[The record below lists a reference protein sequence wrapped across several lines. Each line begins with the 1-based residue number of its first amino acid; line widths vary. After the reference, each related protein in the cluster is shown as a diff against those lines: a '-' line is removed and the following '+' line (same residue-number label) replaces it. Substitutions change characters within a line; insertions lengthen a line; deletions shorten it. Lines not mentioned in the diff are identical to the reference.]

1 MALDGSLSQKFVTF
15 VANLSKMNR
24 FFLILAFLV
33 AFPIMGN
40 AQRKRAFLVGI
51 STYKTSGYKVWGNIH
66 GAEDIALLTPE
77 LKKKGFAIQALTN
90 EDATYQRIMDSLNEF
105 VRRSKKGDVVYLHF
119 SCHGQPVEDGLNGFP
134 LDEKKDGWDEAL
146 VPIDAGI
153 EYSVNGYQGDRH
165 ITDDELNKC
174 FTTLR
179 KKIGATGMLYVAI
192 DACHAGEMSRRGL
205 ETVRGTNEGLS
216 KTGRKYNPPI
226 TNVNRYNIIAQTK
239 DMAPVLF
246 IEACQSR
253 ERNTEVRIEKKEYG
267 ALSYNICQA
276 LKTMQSLGTKDSS
289 QFESKIRES
298 IVVRG
303 RWPRTQTLVI
313 EKNNY

>member
-1 MALDGSLSQKFVTF
+1 M
-15 VANLSKMNR
+15 
-24 FFLILAFLV
+24 LAFLV
-33 AFPIMGN
+33 AFPILGN

-51 STYKTSGYKVWGNIH
+51 STYRTQGYKVWNNIH
-66 GAEDIALLTPE
+66 GAEDIALLTPVLE
-77 LKKKGFAIQALTN
+77 KKGFAIQALTN

-105 VRRSKKGDVVYLHF
+105 VRRSKKGDVIYLHF

-134 LDEKKDGWDEAL
+134 CDEKKDGWDEAL

-153 EYSVNGYQGDRH
+153 EYSVNGYQGDKH
-165 ITDDELNKC
+165 ITDDELNEYFK
-174 FTTLR
+174 TLR
-179 KKIGATGMLYVAI
+179 KKIGAKGMLYVAI

-239 DMAPVLF
+239 DMAPALF

-276 LKTMQSLGTKDSS
+276 LKAMQTLGTKDSL

-313 EKNNY
+313 EKYNY